1 MSVQR
6 PATLSGLRAVFRREL
21 AAYFSTPLA
30 AVFLVIFLLLAGI
43 FSFNLGGLYE
53 RGQADLRPL
62 FQAMPWLFL
71 FLVPAVSMRLWAEER
86 RQGTLELLGTLPL
99 RLRDVVL
106 GKFLAAWAFA
116 VLALV
121 LTFPLWITVEYLGSP
136 DRGAIVAGYVGSALM
151 VGAFLAIGAAMSALT
166 RSQVVAFVLCAATC
180 FALLMAGHSVVLSF
194 LRGWAPGGVVDAV
207 SSLSFLT
214 RFESIVRGVIDLRD
228 VMYFVSVM
236 VAFLLL
242 NALFVDWK
250 KGS

>member
-1 MSVQR
+1 MTELR
-6 PATLSGLRAVFRREL
+6 PPALAGLRAVFRREL
-21 AAYFSTPLA
+21 AAYFATPLA

-43 FSFNLGGLYE
+43 FTFNLGGLYE

-62 FQAMPWLFL
+62 FQGMPWLFL
-71 FLVPAVSMRLWAEER
+71 FLVPAIAMRLWAEER

-116 VLALV
+116 ILALV
-121 LTFPLWITVEYLGSP
+121 LTFPLWLTVEYLGSP
-136 DRGAIVAGYVGSALM
+136 DRGAIVAGYIGSALM
-151 VGAFLAIGAAMSALT
+151 VGAFLAIGAALSALT
-166 RSQVVAFVLCAATC
+166 RSQVIAFVLCAATC
-180 FALLMAGHSVVLSF
+180 FVLLMAGHSVVLTF
-194 LRGWAPGGVVDAV
+194 LRGWAPDGIVDAV

-214 RFESIVRGVIDLRD
+214 RFESLVRGVIDVRD
-228 VMYFVSVM
+228 VLYFVSVI

-242 NALFVDWK
+242 NALFVEWK